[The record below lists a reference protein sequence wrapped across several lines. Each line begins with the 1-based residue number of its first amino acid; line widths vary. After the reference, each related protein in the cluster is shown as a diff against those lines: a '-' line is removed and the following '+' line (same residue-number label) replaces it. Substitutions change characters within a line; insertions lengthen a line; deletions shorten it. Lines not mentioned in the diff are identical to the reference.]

1 MIVSASYK
9 TDIPT
14 FYGDWFM
21 NRLRSGYCKMVNPYS
36 KEIVRVSLDRE
47 SVDAF
52 VFWTKNIAPFV
63 KHLPELHSRNY
74 PFVIQ
79 HTINNYPRSL
89 EFSVV
94 DASRSV
100 DHVHRISDEFGKK
113 VCVWRYDTIIFSSV
127 TPAEFHLRN
136 FADLAARLSGA
147 VDEVVV
153 SFAHFYKK
161 TLRNMQLAANE
172 FDFDWWDADLM
183 EKRKLLIQLVELA
196 ASAGIQLTVCSQP
209 EYLIPEAS
217 EARCVD
223 AERLSDVACQTVSA
237 KLKGNRKKCG
247 CFHSIDIGEYDT
259 CPHGCVYC
267 YAVHKR
273 ELAQERYKKHNPD
286 SEFLFDPPAGAWE
299 KPKDDPPQQKA
310 LFSLLE

>member
-21 NRLRSGYCKMVNPYS
+21 NRLRAGCCKMVNPYS
-36 KEIVRVSLDRE
+36 REIVRVPLDRD
-47 SVDAF
+47 SVDGF
-52 VFWTKNIAPFV
+52 VFWTKNIGPFT
-63 KHLPELHSRNY
+63 KHLPEIHSRHY
-74 PFVIQ
+74 PFLIQ

-100 DHVHRISDEFGKK
+100 DHVRRISADFGPR

-127 TPAEFHLRN
+127 TPPGFHVSN
-136 FADLAARLSGA
+136 FAELAGRLSGT

-161 TLRNMQLAANE
+161 TLRNMQWAGKE
-172 FDFDWWDADLM
+172 FDFEWWDADLA
-183 EKRKLLIQLVELA
+183 EKRKLLVQLAEIA
-196 ASAGIQLTVCSQP
+196 ASFRIQLTVCSQP
-209 EYLIPEAS
+209 DYLVPGAS

-223 AERLSDVACQTVSA
+223 AKRLSDVAAQTISA
-237 KLKGNRKKCG
+237 KLKGNRKECG

-267 YAVHKR
+267 YAVQRR
-273 ELAQERYKKHNPD
+273 ELAQGRFRKHNPE
-286 SEFLFDPPAGAWE
+286 SEFIFDPPSGAWE
-299 KPKDDPPQQKA
+299 RPKDEPPPQRS
-310 LFSLLE
+310 LFPLVE

>member
-1 MIVSASYK
+1 
-9 TDIPT
+9 
-14 FYGDWFM
+14 M

-36 KEIVRVSLDRE
+36 KEIVRVALDRE

-63 KHLPELHSRNY
+63 KHLPELRSRNY

-79 HTINNYPRSL
+79 HTINNYPRCL

-100 DHVHRISDEFGKK
+100 EHVRQISAAFGPK
-113 VCVWRYDTIIFSSV
+113 VCVWRYDTIVFSSV
-127 TPAEFHLRN
+127 TPATFHLDN
-136 FADLAARLSGA
+136 FAALAARLAGS

-161 TLRNMQLAANE
+161 TLRNMRWAGKE
-172 FDFDWWDADLM
+172 FGFDWWDAELM
-183 EKRKLLIQLVELA
+183 DKRKLLTQLVEIA
-196 ASAGIQLTVCSQP
+196 ASVGIRLTVCSQP
-209 EYLIPEAS
+209 DYLVPGAS

-223 AERLSDVACQTVSA
+223 AQRLSVVACRTVSA
-237 KLKGNRKKCG
+237 KLKGNRKECA
-247 CFHSIDIGEYDT
+247 CYHSIDIGEYDT

-267 YAVHKR
+267 YAVQRR
-273 ELAQERYKKHNPD
+273 ELAQERFRKHNPE
-286 SEFLFDPPAGAWE
+286 SEFLFDPPPGAGKSQGTIPRSKSHCFHCSNE
-299 KPKDDPPQQKA
+299 
-310 LFSLLE
+310 LVY